1 MAAAAANNSTKRTLQ
16 ALVKLLIFICLVTTS
31 QMSLAADTLPLIY
44 SGRLVDKTGAPL
56 KGRMNMSVSFWN
68 AAKEGS
74 QIGEVLSFEDVPLIK
89 GMFTIS
95 LELTGAKISEV
106 FGDGT
111 QPVYI
116 ELTAADK
123 VYPRQLYSYVP
134 LALRIPV
141 DTKTLAF
148 DSDGRLGLAVTAQP
162 TDNQFL
168 TKNDKGTL
176 IWGTPTVASAT
187 KLQGQSIAT
196 SKPLTG
202 QILAYDGQNWT
213 PTAPDNINGAG
224 TAIIP
229 VQRGGTGITAVPSYG
244 ELLIGNGK
252 GYSLNTLMAGPTL
265 GVMISNGTGSI
276 TLDTVQDIR
285 TTASPN
291 FSGLTIS
298 SLKNQML
305 KADATGNLASAS
317 ATDITDTLG
326 FTPVNRAGDTM
337 LGPLAIPRIVQFGT
351 SAPELSTNGNGS
363 IYFDQTSGQFKV
375 SQNGSVYSPLVT
387 GGSLTRVATGTG
399 LIGGPITVSG
409 TISLANT
416 TVTAGSYTRANITV
430 DAQGRVTA
438 AANGSNINL
447 ATDATGILQVP
458 NGGTGAA
465 SFTNNGV
472 ILGNNTGNLLSTAV
486 GLPDQILRV
495 PNNGSTPAFGA
506 IDLSKSAAVSGILPI
521 SNGGTGTDLSA
532 SGGPGQY
539 LKQSTAGGVIT
550 VGSINSAEVTSALG
564 YTPVNKAGDT
574 MSGSLNLS
582 TNNLNGVGAIE
593 MSPSK
598 TLLLSNNATDPSG
611 LIAADAGKTWF
622 DTGTKKIKYWDG
634 TSARAVG
641 LDGAGVTSLNGLTA
655 NAQSFAVP
663 GTTGLA
669 PNWSSAVSTHTL
681 NIPMASGTGVT
692 AGLLSNADY
701 TSLNSRL
708 SNIAAGV
715 GISVNTINTTATISL
730 ANIGSVGTYTK
741 VSVDNYGRVASG
753 GTLNASDIPP
763 HSAALITSGTLNTAN
778 GGTGLTAVGSAN
790 QIMGSNAAGSA
801 LEYKTVVG
809 TADQVII
816 ANSAGT
822 ITLSTPQS
830 INITSSPTFSGMALN
845 SNLDVNGTITE
856 RGIFSP
862 AVSSAGQGRIYFDAT
877 SNDFR
882 ISQNGGAYVPLATG
896 GTVTTV
902 TAGSGLTGG
911 PITTTGSLSLA
922 TVGTAGTYSKVITD
936 VYGRVTGSTSLIAAD
951 LPPHSAALI
960 TSGTLN
966 NANGGTGL
974 SAVGSANQIMGANA
988 AGSGLEYKT
997 VAGTA
1002 KQINVA
1008 NSAGTITIST
1018 PQSIDTTSSPTFA
1031 GMALNGNL
1039 AVGNTTPSSVLDVS
1053 GAITER
1059 GMAAPTVSSA
1069 GQGRIYF
1076 DSTTNDFRI
1085 SQNGGA
1091 YTPLATGGTVTTVT
1105 AGNGLTGGP
1114 ITTTGSL
1121 SLATIGTAGTYSKVI
1136 TDVYGR
1142 VTGSTSLIAADLP
1155 PHSAALITSG
1165 TLTTVN
1171 GGTGLATIGS
1181 ANQIMGANAA
1191 GSALEYKTVAGTAN
1205 QINVA
1210 NSAGTISFS
1219 IPTIGTAGTYTK
1231 VITDAYGRVT
1241 AATTLVASDL
1251 PPMSASTI
1259 TTGTLAVANGG
1270 TGVSTFTNNG
1280 VLIGSGSG
1288 ALSATAAGAQYNILT
1303 VNASNAP
1310 VFGQVNIGSTAAIT
1324 GTLATTNGGTGLATI
1339 GSANQIMG
1347 ANAAGSGLEYKTVA
1361 GTTNQINVANSAG
1374 TITLSTPQSIN
1385 TTSSPTFAGM
1395 ALNGNLGVGNTI
1407 PSSMLDVS
1415 GAITERGM
1423 AAPTLSSAGQGRI
1436 YFDSTTNDFRIS
1448 QNGGAYAPLATGGTV
1463 TTVTAGSGLTGG
1475 PITTTGSLSLAT
1487 IGTAGTYS
1495 KVITDMYGRVTG
1507 STSLIA
1513 ADLPPHSAALITS
1526 GTLTTVNGGT
1536 GLATIGSANQIMGA
1550 NAAGSALEYKTV
1562 AGTANQI
1569 NVANSAGT
1577 ISFSIP
1583 TIGTAGTY
1591 TKVITDA
1598 YGRVTAATTLVASD
1612 LPPMSAS
1619 TITTGTLAVANG
1631 GTGVSTFTNNG
1642 VLIGSGSIA
1651 LSATASGA
1659 TYNILTVNASN
1670 APVFGQLNLGSAAA
1684 VTGTLATANGGTG
1697 LATIGSSNQIMGANA
1712 AGSELEYKTVAGTTN
1727 QIIVANSSGTITLS
1741 TPQSINTTSS
1751 PTFAGMALNGNLGV
1765 GNSTPGSIL
1774 DVSGAITER
1783 GMAAPTLSSAGQ
1795 GRIYFDSTTNDFRI
1809 SQNGGAY
1816 APLATGG
1823 TVTTVTSGSGLT
1835 GGPITTTGSLS
1846 LATVGTSGTYSK
1858 VITDVYGR
1866 VTGST
1871 SLIASDL
1878 PPHSAALITSGTLN
1892 TANGGTGLAT
1902 IGSANQ
1908 IMGANAAGSGLEYKT
1923 VMGTANQINIANS
1936 AGTITLSTP
1945 QSIHTTSSP
1954 TFAAMLL
1961 NGNLGIGTA
1970 APTSPLSVNG
1980 SVATAVTVVA
1990 NGTTSLN
1997 ATHSVVLGNAA
2008 SGAVTINLPQAST
2021 VPGRTYT
2028 FKKKD
2033 TTTNTIT
2040 VSAYSGDTIE
2050 GKLTYVMSKQWQ
2062 GIALISDGVNG
2073 WVIVQ
2078 KMGSPCPADM
2088 ADAGG
2093 FCIDLN
2099 PLAADNWQNQAAAC
2113 QAAGKR
2119 MCRMGEWYGACNN
2132 RAALGITT
2140 MLDGSNFEYVDNYWV
2155 MNYSAN
2161 GQYYSAY
2168 VSMGAS
2174 ACGRIY
2180 YSGWGCAGGNCYDTT
2195 NPGGNYMSRCCK

>member
-16 ALVKLLIFICLVTTS
+16 ALAKLLVIFCLVITA
-31 QMSLAADTLPLIY
+31 QVSLAADTLPLIY

-74 QIGEVLSFEDVPLIK
+74 QLGEVLTFEDVPLIK

-141 DTKTLAF
+141 DNKTLAF
-148 DSDGRLGLAVTAQP
+148 DGDGRLGLAITTQP
-162 TDNQFL
+162 TENQFL
-168 TKNDKGTL
+168 TKNNKGAL

-187 KLQGQSIAT
+187 KLQGQDIAT

-229 VQRGGTGITAVPSYG
+229 VQRGGTGLTAVPSYG
-244 ELLIGNGK
+244 ELLVGNGK
-252 GYSLNTLMAGPTL
+252 GYSLNTLMAGPTE

-285 TTASPN
+285 ISASPS
-291 FSGLTIS
+291 FSGLTI
-298 SLKNQML
+298 LNLQNQLL
-305 KADATGNLASAS
+305 KADGIGNLAGAAAS
-317 ATDITDTLG
+317 DITSTLG

-337 LGPLAIPRIVQFGT
+337 LGPLVIPRIIQFGT
-351 SAPELSTNGNGS
+351 SAPALSTNGNGS

-375 SQNGSVYSPLVT
+375 SQNGSVYTPLVT
-387 GGSLTRVATGTG
+387 GGSLTRIATGTG

-416 TVTAGSYTRANITV
+416 SVTAGSYTRADITV

-438 AANGSNINL
+438 AANGGNINL

-472 ILGNNTGNLLSTAV
+472 ILGNNTGNLLSTAA

-495 PNNGSTPAFGA
+495 PNDGSTPAFGA
-506 IDLSKSAAVSGILPI
+506 IDLSKSAAVSGMLPL
-521 SNGGTGTDLSA
+521 SNGGTGTDLST

-539 LKQSTAGGVIT
+539 LKQSTVGGVIT

-564 YTPVNKAGDT
+564 YTPINKSGDT
-574 MSGSLNLS
+574 MSGSLNLG
-582 TNNLNGVGAIE
+582 TNDLHNVGAIS
-593 MSPSK
+593 MSPAK
-598 TLLLSNNATDPSG
+598 TLLLSNNSTDPSG

-622 DTGTKKIKYWDG
+622 DTASKKIKYWDG

-641 LDGAGVTSLNGLTA
+641 LDGAGVTSLNGLTG
-655 NAQSFAVP
+655 NAQSFSVP

-669 PNWSSAVSTHTL
+669 PNWTSAVSTHAL

-692 AGLLSNADY
+692 AGLISNADY
-701 TSLNSRL
+701 TSLNNRL
-708 SNIAAGV
+708 SSIVAGS

-730 ANIGSVGTYTK
+730 ETIGSVGTYTK

-753 GTLNASDIPP
+753 GTLIASDIPP
-763 HSAALITSGTLNTAN
+763 HSAALITSGTLNT
-778 GGTGLTAVGSAN
+778 
-790 QIMGSNAAGSA
+790 
-801 LEYKTVVG
+801 
-809 TADQVII
+809 
-816 ANSAGT
+816 
-822 ITLSTPQS
+822 
-830 INITSSPTFSGMALN
+830 
-845 SNLDVNGTITE
+845 
-856 RGIFSP
+856 
-862 AVSSAGQGRIYFDAT
+862 
-877 SNDFR
+877 
-882 ISQNGGAYVPLATG
+882 
-896 GTVTTV
+896 
-902 TAGSGLTGG
+902 
-911 PITTTGSLSLA
+911 
-922 TVGTAGTYSKVITD
+922 
-936 VYGRVTGSTSLIAAD
+936 
-951 LPPHSAALI
+951 
-960 TSGTLN
+960 
-966 NANGGTGL
+966 ANGGTGL

-997 VAGTA
+997 VAGTTN
-1002 KQINVA
+1002 QIAVT
-1008 NSAGTITIST
+1008 NSAGTITLSTPQAINTTSSPTFAGMDLIGNLDVSGTITERGIFSPSVSSAGQGRIYFDATSNDFRISQNGGAYTPLATGGTVTTVTAGNGLTGGPITTTGSLSLAAVGTAGTYSKVITDTYGRVTGSTSLIAADLPPHSTALITSGTLNTANGGTGLSSVGSANQIMGANATGSALEYKTVAGTANQIAVTNSAGTITLST
-1018 PQSIDTTSSPTFA
+1018 PQSINTTSSPTFA

-1039 AVGNTTPSSVLDVS
+1039 GVGNTAPSSMLDVNGAITERGMAAPTVSSAGQGRIYFDSTTNDFRISQNGGAYAPLATGGTVTTVTAGNGLSGGPITTTGSLSLATIGTAGTYSKVITDTYGRVTGSTSLVAADLPPHSAALITSGTLATANGGTGLPTIGSANQIMGANAAGSALEYKTVAGTANQIAVTNSAGTITLSTPQSINTTSSPTFAGMALNGNLGVGNTAPSSMLDVS

-1059 GMAAPTVSSA
+1059 GMAAPTLSSA

-1121 SLATIGTAGTYSKVI
+1121 SLATVGTAGTYSKVI
-1136 TDVYGR
+1136 TDTYGR
-1142 VTGSTSLIAADLP
+1142 VTGSTSLITADLP

-1165 TLTTVN
+1165 TLNTAN
-1171 GGTGLATIGS
+1171 GGTGLSAVGS
-1181 ANQIMGANAA
+1181 GNQIMGANAA
-1191 GSALEYKTVAGTAN
+1191 GSGLEYKTVAGTAN

-1210 NSAGTISFS
+1210 NSAGTISLS
-1219 IPTIGTAGTYTK
+1219 IPTIGTAGTYSK

-1241 AATTLVASDL
+1241 GSTTLVASDL

-1280 VLIGSGSG
+1280 VLIGSGSS
-1288 ALSATAAGAQYNILT
+1288 ALSATASGTQYNILT
-1303 VNASNAP
+1303 VNGSNAP
-1310 VFGQVNIGSTAAIT
+1310 VFGQLNLGSTAAVS
-1324 GTLATTNGGTGLATI
+1324 GTLATANGGTGLPTI

-1347 ANAAGSGLEYKTVA
+1347 ANASGSALEYKTVA
-1361 GTTNQINVANSAG
+1361 GTANQIAVTHSAG
-1374 TITLSTPQSIN
+1374 TITLSTPQSIS

-1395 ALNGNLGVGNTI
+1395 ALNGNLGVGNTA

-1448 QNGGAYAPLATGGTV
+1448 QNGGGYAPLATGGTV
-1463 TTVTAGSGLTGG
+1463 TTVTAG
-1475 PITTTGSLSLAT
+1475 
-1487 IGTAGTYS
+1487 
-1495 KVITDMYGRVTG
+1495 
-1507 STSLIA
+1507 
-1513 ADLPPHSAALITS
+1513 
-1526 GTLTTVNGGT
+1526 N
-1536 GLATIGSANQIMGA
+1536 
-1550 NAAGSALEYKTV
+1550 
-1562 AGTANQI
+1562 
-1569 NVANSAGT
+1569 
-1577 ISFSIP
+1577 
-1583 TIGTAGTY
+1583 
-1591 TKVITDA
+1591 
-1598 YGRVTAATTLVASD
+1598 
-1612 LPPMSAS
+1612 
-1619 TITTGTLAVANG
+1619 
-1631 GTGVSTFTNNG
+1631 
-1642 VLIGSGSIA
+1642 
-1651 LSATASGA
+1651 
-1659 TYNILTVNASN
+1659 
-1670 APVFGQLNLGSAAA
+1670 
-1684 VTGTLATANGGTG
+1684 
-1697 LATIGSSNQIMGANA
+1697 
-1712 AGSELEYKTVAGTTN
+1712 
-1727 QIIVANSSGTITLS
+1727 
-1741 TPQSINTTSS
+1741 
-1751 PTFAGMALNGNLGV
+1751 
-1765 GNSTPGSIL
+1765 
-1774 DVSGAITER
+1774 
-1783 GMAAPTLSSAGQ
+1783 
-1795 GRIYFDSTTNDFRI
+1795 
-1809 SQNGGAY
+1809 
-1816 APLATGG
+1816 
-1823 TVTTVTSGSGLT
+1823 GLT

-1846 LATVGTSGTYSK
+1846 LATVGTAGTYSK
-1858 VITDVYGR
+1858 VITDTYGR
-1866 VTGST
+1866 VTGSS
-1871 SLIASDL
+1871 SLIAADL

-1908 IMGANAAGSGLEYKT
+1908 IMGTNAAGSALEYKTVAGTANQINVANSAGTISLSIVSLGTSGTYSKVITDEYGRVTGSTTLIAADLPPHSAALITRGTLNTANGGTGLVTIGSANQIMGANAAGSGLEYKT
-1923 VMGTANQINIANS
+1923 VAGTANQISVANS

-1945 QSIHTTSSP
+1945 QSIDTTASP
-1954 TFAAMLL
+1954 TFAAMAL
-1961 NGNLGIGTA
+1961 NGNLGIGTT

-2008 SGAVTINLPQAST
+2008 SGVVVINLPQAST

-2033 TTTNTIT
+2033 TTTNTVT
-2040 VSAYSGDTIE
+2040 VSAFAGDNIE
-2050 GKLTYVMSKQWQ
+2050 GKSTNVMSKQWQ
-2062 GIALISDGVNG
+2062 GIALTSDGINS

-2155 MNYSAN
+2155 MNYASNA
-2161 GQYYSAY
+2161 QYYSAY
-2168 VSMGAS
+2168 VSMGAT

-2180 YSGWGCAGGNCYDTT
+2180 YSGWGCAGSTCYDTT
-2195 NPGGNYMSRCCK
+2195 NPGGSYKSRCCK